1 MVLINKD
8 VKCKQ
13 PFSFSFLLSFHFLTS
28 ILLPI
33 SCYIRCHDL
42 HVTAQSTIYVKK
54 IIWALVLNNG
64 IKIITDEWF
73 KMKL

>member
-13 PFSFSFLLSFHFLTS
+13 PFSFSFLLSFHFLPS

-33 SCYIRCHDL
+33 SCILIKNKENKTSKVHFCLMRPT
-42 HVTAQSTIYVKK
+42 V
-54 IIWALVLNNG
+54 IIAFG
-64 IKIITDEWF
+64 Y
-73 KMKL
+73 